1 MNPEYFYRS
10 KMSIFTKFPRLTA
23 LLIRY
28 FPILSI
34 ALILLL
40 IGIVFVQTGRQTAQM
55 NKLNAQHE
63 EAQIAYTRAI
73 KNRKT
78 SLMAVSVANELAG
91 WKNKSIAASFF
102 LKKLSEIPQGDLL
115 LQDLF
120 FIQYFR
126 LRNLPESQRNPFG
139 NMALTLSGEILLEVC
154 EAQKGCGK
162 YAFPHF
168 LEEIQQGVNFPLT
181 YEQEMSQDE
190 APPTKESRIL
200 NITFPIEYLRESA
213 Y

>member
-1 MNPEYFYRS
+1 M
-10 KMSIFTKFPRLTA
+10 
-23 LLIRY
+23 
-28 FPILSI
+28 LSI

-40 IGIVFVQTGRQTAQM
+40 IGIVFARTGRQTAQI

-63 EAQIAYTRAI
+63 RARAAYTCAI

-78 SLMAVSVANELAG
+78 SLMTASVADELAG
-91 WKNKSIAASFF
+91 WKNRATVASFF

-115 LQDLF
+115 LQDLS
-120 FIQYFR
+120 FIRYFH
-126 LRNLPESQRNPFG
+126 LRNLPESQRKPSVNT
-139 NMALTLSGEILLEVC
+139 ALTLSGEIILEVR

-168 LEEIQQGVNFPLT
+168 LEEIKQGVDTPLT
-181 YEQEMSQDE
+181 YEQESSLDE
-190 APPTKESRIL
+190 APHAKESRIL
-200 NITFPIEYLRESA
+200 DITLPVEYLQKPA